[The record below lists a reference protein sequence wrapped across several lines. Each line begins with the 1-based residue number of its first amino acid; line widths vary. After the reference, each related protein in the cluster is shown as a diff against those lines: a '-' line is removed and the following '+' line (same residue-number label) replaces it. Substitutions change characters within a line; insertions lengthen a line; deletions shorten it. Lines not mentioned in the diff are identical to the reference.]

1 MTIETKYNIGNEV
14 WCRDFERRGYFGK
27 PISVKV
33 YCILV
38 SIIDGCVKIDYRC
51 CKENGDALLIE
62 EKHLFPTKEEL
73 LKSL

>member
-1 MTIETKYNIGNEV
+1 MIIETKYNIGDEV
-14 WCRDFERRGYFGK
+14 FVRDFERMGYFGS
-27 PISVKV
+27 PILVKI

-38 SIIDGCVKIDYRC
+38 SIIEGGVKIDYRC
-51 CKENGDALLIE
+51 SKKDGNTILVE